1 VNNIE
6 VFYQL
11 EQARLTKLR
20 QDTQLRSLIKPQHV
34 SLRLRTA
41 KALRHWAYQLSPE
54 LELQH
59 QSQLQ

>member
-6 VFYQL
+6 VIYQL

-20 QDTQLRSLIKPQHV
+20 QEVQLRSLIKAQHP

-41 KALRHWAYQLSPE
+41 KALERLAYRLSPE

-59 QSQLQ
+59 QS